1 MICDATPCPLNSIAV
16 PTNSIEPELG
26 GRFSKGVSQ
35 SFFKIIPAM
44 VPFKNPK
51 CFLSSFY

>member
-26 GRFSKGVSQ
+26 GVDFQKE
-35 SFFKIIPAM
+35 FP
-44 VPFKNPK
+44 NL
-51 CFLSSFY
+51 FLK